1 MFFKKKDDGKLP
13 DLPPLSVEDPRMNVK
28 KLISRPM
35 LPGLDD
41 LSHITRVSGAESSAE
56 SEKHSLPTFP
66 DSPMQKGFSQAAI
79 KDAIIEKEDAG
90 AGLPELPDEKEWDA
104 KTKEEWPCE
113 PEEPEEV
120 LDERNEV
127 SETRGYVPEKRIKV
141 VESNESYRSVV
152 RELPVREPEVK
163 EVREVFRPAK
173 KNEDIFVRIDK
184 FRSARKSLN
193 DAKMGMQEIDN
204 LLKKIRETKMRE
216 EQELTAWEQEMTAI
230 KTRLKD
236 VTENIFEKAE

>member
-13 DLPPLSVEDPRMNVK
+13 DLPPLSMDEMRSKIEKPV
-28 KLISRPM
+28 SRPM

-41 LSHITRVSGAESSAE
+41 LSHVSDVTSGADNER
-56 SEKHSLPTFP
+56 HSLPTFP

-79 KDAIIEKEDAG
+79 KDAISEPEEAN
-90 AGLPELPDEKEWDA
+90 LPELPEEKEWDR
-104 KTKEEWPCE
+104 KTKEEWKDE
-113 PEEPEEV
+113 HDEV
-120 LDERNEV
+120 LDARNEV
-127 SETRGYVPEKRIKV
+127 PELPVYNKARV
-141 VESNESYRSVV
+141 VESDEGYSPVV
-152 RELPVREPEVK
+152 RELPAKEIVVREVK
-163 EVREVFRPAK
+163 EVFKPAK

-193 DAKMGMQEIDN
+193 EAKLGMQEIDS

-216 EQELTAWEQEMTAI
+216 EQELAAWEQEINAI